1 MKKSEF
7 KNLLLIVLIGITFY
21 ISLEHIDIIIAYVS
35 KTFKLFSPFILG
47 LVIAFVLNVPV
58 SLIEKYLKEGKDKIK
73 HLRSFS
79 ITISIICFILVL
91 LFVGFLVIP
100 SIINTIKLFVEQLP
114 DFIVNSKNYLTKISE
129 KIPEL
134 HEYITN
140 LEISETILQDKITTL
155 IKTSW
160 PNILNSSFTIIINFF
175 SGVMNFVIAFIFAI
189 YILAKKEVLNN
200 QLKKILYAYGNK
212 KKIDRFY
219 EIMSL
224 SHITFTKFI
233 TGQCLECLIL
243 GLMFFIGMIIFQ
255 FPYALSISVLAMIT
269 ALIPV
274 FGAFIAAIIG
284 ALLIFITNPI
294 QAFWFIIFF
303 LIIQQIEG
311 NFIYP
316 KVVGKSV
323 SLPAMWVILAVTVG
337 GGLFG
342 ITGMIISV
350 PLSSIIYALVKEST
364 HRRLKVRKIKI

>member
-21 ISLEHIDIIIAYVS
+21 ISLEHIDIIIAYIT

-114 DFIVNSKNYLTKISE
+114 DFIVNSKSYLTKISE

-175 SGVMNFVIAFIFAI
+175 TGVMNFVIAFIFAI